1 MMAAFPAIDG
11 EVLMHRFYTEEQ
23 SSLREIVRRFA
34 EREILPR
41 AAAIDRE
48 DRFDHGLYRS
58 MAELGL
64 FGVALRDAAGGL
76 GLGAVAAC
84 IAMEELARCSGAV
97 GNAFAI
103 PVEAVVFLD
112 QHGSAAHRALIPEI
126 LAGAVIPATA
136 VSEPD
141 HGSDVASIRTAA
153 RRDEDGFVL
162 HGTKAWVTL
171 GGIADQIM
179 VFAKTDTDPEK
190 RAISCFLVDG
200 TTPGIHRGKAEE
212 LLGMHGL
219 EDCQIAFDSVRLPAG
234 ALLGTEGQAF
244 KMAMANFN
252 FSRLMMSSM
261 ALGMAQAA
269 YEDAVEYARTRQQ
282 FGVPVMSF
290 QAIQFMIA
298 DMATDIAAAR
308 LLIHHAARL
317 YDSGEPIAKEAAQ
330 AKLFTTDMAM
340 KHVSNALQI
349 HGGNGY
355 SREYRVERLFR
366 DVRLAQI
373 YEGTNQIQR
382 LIIARQVE
390 REAKSGPIR

>member
-1 MMAAFPAIDG
+1 M
-11 EVLMHRFYTEEQ
+11 ERFYTEDQ
-23 SSLREIVRRFA
+23 KALRATARRFA
-34 EREILPR
+34 EAEILPR
-41 AAAIDRE
+41 AAAIDRD
-48 DRFDHGLYRS
+48 DRFDRGLYKG

-64 FGVALRDAAGGL
+64 FGICLREDAGGA

-97 GNAFAI
+97 ANAFAI
-103 PVEAVVFLD
+103 PVEAVLFFD
-112 QHGSAAHRALIPEI
+112 QHGTDAHKALIPQI
-126 LAGAVIPATA
+126 LGGNIIPATA

-141 HGSDVASIRTAA
+141 HGSDVAGIKTTAT
-153 RRDEDGFVL
+153 RDGDGWRL
-162 HGTKAWVTL
+162 NGTKAWVTL
-171 GGIADQIM
+171 GNVADRIM
-179 VFAKTDTDPEK
+179 VFARTGTEAGH
-190 RAISCFLVDG
+190 RAISCVLVDAAL
-200 TTPGIHRGKAEE
+200 PGVTRGRNEE

-219 EDCQIAFDSVRLPAG
+219 EDCQIAFSDVRLPAG
-234 ALLGTEGQAF
+234 SLMGPENRAF
-244 KMAMANFN
+244 KMAMSNFN
-252 FSRLMMSSM
+252 FSRLMMASM

-269 YEDAVEYARTRQQ
+269 FEDATAYARSRKQ
-282 FGVPVMSF
+282 FGQAIIGF
-290 QAIQFMIA
+290 QAVQFMLA

-317 YDSGEPIAKEAAQ
+317 HETGEPIAKEAAQ

-355 SREYRVERLFR
+355 SREYRIERLFR

-390 REAKSGPIR
+390 NEAA